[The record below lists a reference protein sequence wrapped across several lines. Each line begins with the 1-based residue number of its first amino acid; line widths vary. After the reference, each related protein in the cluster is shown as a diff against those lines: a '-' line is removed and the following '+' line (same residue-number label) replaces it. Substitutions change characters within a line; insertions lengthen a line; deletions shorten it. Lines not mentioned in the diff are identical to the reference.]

1 MKNKKLRLKDNI
13 KIYIIE
19 FIMVFSLTTLIYITV
34 IAKTIECDNSCYS
47 EEVLR

>member
-1 MKNKKLRLKDNI
+1 MKKLRLRDNI

-19 FIMVFSLTTLIYITV
+19 FIMVFSLATLIYITV
-34 IAKTIECDNSCYS
+34 SSKIIECDTSCYS